1 MGVSKRIFLIALA
14 LCLVPLGAMAGA
26 LNGDSSVFSKEL
38 ALRALN
44 WNNAQ
49 TADDFRAIFEAEGFE
64 VIAQNNFD
72 KAADDPAHT
81 CAWTAAR
88 GTLDTGDGQRDA
100 LVIAIRGTTAGE
112 WYSNVDIAP
121 SQQDGGVFAEN
132 FLFAAQDV
140 FVNLQPILEQLDA
153 DTAIV
158 VTGHSRG
165 GACANLLGMLL
176 NEEIGME
183 RVYVY
188 TSAAPATVKYTW
200 SVNYSN
206 IFNLVNAG
214 DIVPRVPLAAWG
226 YTRLGE
232 DIALTASDEETTDA
246 DRIADTLAAIA
257 PDVASYY
264 GTRHSLTEA
273 GLSEDGATAYEVM
286 LSAAASLTGLGADNA
301 EPSADISWDALSEE
315 SDFAPLF
322 DLFRKAA
329 EDDWT
334 AGKEIMRRHMP
345 ATYMQL
351 LSAYEG
357 EN

>member
-1 MGVSKRIFLIALA
+1 MGVSKRILLIALA
-14 LCLVPLGAMAGA
+14 LCLVPLGALAVT
-26 LNGDSSVFSKEL
+26 LNGDSSVFSGEL
-38 ALRALN
+38 AMRALN

-49 TADDFRAIFEAEGFE
+49 SADDFRAIFEAEDFE

-72 KAADDPAHT
+72 KSADDPAHT

-88 GTLDTGDGQRDA
+88 GTLDTGDGQRAA

-112 WYSNVDIAP
+112 WYANVDIAP

-140 FVNLQPILEQLDA
+140 FVNLQPILQQMDA

-176 NEEIGME
+176 GEQLGME

-200 SVNYSN
+200 SGNYSN
-206 IFNLVNAG
+206 IFNLINAG

-226 YTRLGE
+226 YVRLGQ
-232 DIALTASDEETTDA
+232 DIVLAASDEETADA
-246 DRIADTLAAIA
+246 DRIADTLASIA

-273 GLSEDGATAYEVM
+273 GLSEDGATACEVM
-286 LSAAASLTGLGADNA
+286 LAAAASLTGLSADNMQ
-301 EPSADISWDALSEE
+301 PDSDISWDSLSGE

-322 DLFRKAA
+322 NLFKKAA

>member
-1 MGVSKRIFLIALA
+1 M
-14 LCLVPLGAMAGA
+14 
-26 LNGDSSVFSKEL
+26 
-38 ALRALN
+38 
-44 WNNAQ
+44 
-49 TADDFRAIFEAEGFE
+49 
-64 VIAQNNFD
+64 
-72 KAADDPAHT
+72 
-81 CAWTAAR
+81 
-88 GTLDTGDGQRDA
+88 
-100 LVIAIRGTTAGE
+100 IAIRGTTAGE

-140 FVNLQPILEQLDA
+140 FVNLQPILQQLDA
-153 DTAIV
+153 NVAVV

-200 SVNYSN
+200 SVNYNN
-206 IFNLVNAG
+206 IFNLINAG

-232 DIALTASDEETTDA
+232 DIALTASDEETADA

-322 DLFRKAA
+322 DLFKKAA

-345 ATYMQL
+345 ATYIQL

>member
-88 GTLDTGDGQRDA
+88 GMLDTGDGQRAA

-200 SVNYSN
+200 SVNYNN
-206 IFNLVNAG
+206 IFNLINAG
-214 DIVPRVPLAAWG
+214 DIVPRVPLAACG
-226 YTRLGE
+226 GRV
-232 DIALTASDEETTDA
+232 
-246 DRIADTLAAIA
+246 LAA
-257 PDVASYY
+257 DVC
-264 GTRHSLTEA
+264 
-273 GLSEDGATAYEVM
+273 
-286 LSAAASLTGLGADNA
+286 
-301 EPSADISWDALSEE
+301 
-315 SDFAPLF
+315 
-322 DLFRKAA
+322 AA
-329 EDDWT
+329 EDVPSFDRSAFDGYAFRSADAVAASETNPVTLRIVEEIRAGDTPSCSVT
-334 AGKEIMRRHMP
+334 AGTAAKILTGEADIAEMP
-345 ATYMQL
+345 IEYAPQFTKKYNETICTDL
-351 LSAYEG
+351 GLTVPEGYEAIA
-357 EN
+357 

>member
-49 TADDFRAIFEAEGFE
+49 SADGFRAIFEAEGFE

-88 GTLDTGDGQRDA
+88 GMLDAGDGQRDA

-140 FVNLQPILEQLDA
+140 FVNLQPVLQQLDA

-200 SVNYSN
+200 SVNYNN
-206 IFNLVNAG
+206 IFNLINAG

-246 DRIADTLAAIA
+246 DRIADTLAVIA

-301 EPSADISWDALSEE
+301 EPRSDISWDALSGE

-322 DLFRKAA
+322 DLFKKAA

>member
-121 SQQDGGVFAEN
+121 SQQDGGVFA
-132 FLFAAQDV
+132 
-140 FVNLQPILEQLDA
+140 
-153 DTAIV
+153 
-158 VTGHSRG
+158 
-165 GACANLLGMLL
+165 
-176 NEEIGME
+176 
-183 RVYVY
+183 
-188 TSAAPATVKYTW
+188 
-200 SVNYSN
+200 
-206 IFNLVNAG
+206 
-214 DIVPRVPLAAWG
+214 
-226 YTRLGE
+226 
-232 DIALTASDEETTDA
+232 
-246 DRIADTLAAIA
+246 
-257 PDVASYY
+257 
-264 GTRHSLTEA
+264 
-273 GLSEDGATAYEVM
+273 
-286 LSAAASLTGLGADNA
+286 
-301 EPSADISWDALSEE
+301 
-315 SDFAPLF
+315 
-322 DLFRKAA
+322 
-329 EDDWT
+329 
-334 AGKEIMRRHMP
+334 
-345 ATYMQL
+345 
-351 LSAYEG
+351 
-357 EN
+357 